1 MKKILLIFTFLN
13 ALFLTFGEVSINET
27 KVSKDNYERLAKCFK
42 SEEFIE
48 KTSGFI
54 KSEEEILQ
62 SQNDFELVSSFG
74 KKAAVYKFLYNIFK
88 QQKQIEVQESQKK
101 NQEIETEEKSEFNLT
116 AELLNVQNEF
126 YKTVEDYNSLLEE
139 RFANQ
144 EKYAEYVF
152 LDSLSESEEQ
162 IFSEIK
168 DQVKGGFLV
177 TESFDK
183 VPEYSLNEIYSA
195 YKENEISAREKWEGK
210 QVRIT
215 AMVYSIYK
223 MDMNVVFCISSTE
236 KNEVPVIRMNS
247 GAQVFANFYFN
258 SENIEKLKKIK
269 KKSQIT
275 VVGTVKQDIARRP
288 GFVDCKIVE

>member
-13 ALFLTFGEVSINET
+13 VLFLAFCEVSINET
-27 KVSKDNYERLAKCFK
+27 KISKDNYERLAKCFK
-42 SEEFIE
+42 PEEFLE
-48 KTSGFI
+48 KANGFV
-54 KSEEEILQ
+54 KNQDEILQ
-62 SQNDFELVSSFG
+62 SQNDFELVSSL
-74 KKAAVYKFLYNIFK
+74 AENASVYKFLYNIFK
-88 QQKQIEVQESQKK
+88 QQKQLENQENQKK
-101 NQEIETEEKSEFNLT
+101 NQESESEEKPSLDLN
-116 AELLNVQNEF
+116 AEILNVQNEF
-126 YKTVEDYNSLLEE
+126 YKTIENYNSLLEE

-144 EKYAEYVF
+144 EKYVEYVF
-152 LDSLSESEEQ
+152 LDSLSEWEEQ
-162 IFSEIK
+162 IFSDIK
-168 DQVKGGFLV
+168 EQVKGGFLI

-247 GAQVFANFYFN
+247 GNQVFANFYFN